1 MSNKDKVVNQ
11 FGKNAGKYVTSKGH
25 AKGKDLESLF
35 EIVKEHKNS
44 SLLDIATGGGH
55 VANKLAPL
63 FKKVAALDL
72 TPEMLDKAKGFIQAN
87 GHTNVSFV
95 QGDAEALP
103 FPNQTFD
110 TVTCRIAPHHF
121 PNIDIFAGEV
131 SRVLMEDGLFIL
143 IDNVASEVDEYDQFY
158 NEVEK
163 RRDPSHYRA
172 LKKTEWISLLEQK
185 GFRIENFTTFKKQFL
200 FNGWCDMMDLSENEK
215 KELNNYMVSSA
226 ENIMEFFSIE
236 IEDNQVL
243 SFQGEAMLLAARKVR

>member
-25 AKGKDLESLF
+25 AKGKDLDLLF
-35 EIVKEHKNS
+35 EIVKEHENT

-55 VANKLAPL
+55 TANKLAPL
-63 FKKVAALDL
+63 FKKVTALDL
-72 TPEMLDKAKGFIQAN
+72 TPEMLDKAKGFIEAN

-103 FPNQTFD
+103 FPDQTFD

-121 PNIDIFAGEV
+121 PNIDLFAGEV
-131 SRVLMEDGLFIL
+131 SRVLTEDGLFIL
-143 IDNVASEVDEYDQFY
+143 IDNVASELDEYDQFY

-172 LKKTEWISLLEQK
+172 YKKTEWISLLEQK
-185 GFRIENFTTFKKQFL
+185 GFRIETFVAFKKQFL
-200 FNGWCDMMDLSENEK
+200 FNTWCDMMDLPEK
-215 KELNNYMVSSA
+215 DKAELNNDMVSSSQ
-226 ENIMEFFSIE
+226 NIIEFFAIE

-243 SFQGEAMLLAARKVR
+243 SFQGEAMLLAARKER